1 MHTWSDDHMCTWSDD
16 HMHTWLDDHMQ
27 TWSDDY
33 MGTWSDD
40 HMHTWYTCIWRGK
53 QQVDA
58 YIQKALQPG
67 ALLASLMQAAV
78 VAALS
83 CCPGSSHAAR
93 CYNAAAGSNNV
104 AS

>member
-16 HMHTWLDDHMQ
+16 HMHTWLDDHMH

-53 QQVDA
+53 WQVDA
-58 YIQKALQPG
+58 CIQKALQPG
-67 ALLASLMQAAV
+67 AMLAALMQAAV
-78 VAALS
+78 KAALS
-83 CCPGSSHAAR
+83 CCSGSSHAAR
-93 CYNAAAGSNNV
+93 CYNATAGSNDV